1 VDSKENG
8 DERACER
15 INVTGRRLDTA
26 ERGRTMS
33 LKSPVEDLERADP
46 APATTPSPPAAI
58 ITMTDSFSPVP
69 VAGLLGPQRHGTDPD
84 DVLGGTTV
92 PAETR
97 SILTKRRGSG
107 ASLPEGVTRRME
119 AGFGTPLDHV
129 RVHADAEAD
138 GLTRQ
143 LQATAFTLG
152 SDIYFSRGSY
162 APTTGPGQR
171 LLAHELAHVAQQS
184 AGTGGSGSGLTVG
197 HAADPAEAQADA
209 MADTVLRSL
218 RLTAGAELRR
228 SHLRR
233 WSAGTGAAEHS
244 AT

>member
-1 VDSKENG
+1 
-8 DERACER
+8 
-15 INVTGRRLDTA
+15 
-26 ERGRTMS
+26 M
-33 LKSPVEDLERADP
+33 
-46 APATTPSPPAAI
+46 TPEV
-58 ITMTDSFSPVP
+58 DSFSPVP
-69 VAGLLGPQRHGTDPD
+69 VPGLVGPRLHRIHHSD
-84 DVLGGTTV
+84 DELGGAAV

-97 SILTKRRGSG
+97 SILARRRGSG
-107 ASLPEGVTRRME
+107 ASLPEAVTRRME

-184 AGTGGSGSGLTVG
+184 SGAGSGGSSLTVG
-197 HAADPAEAQADA
+197 HAADPVEAQAET

-218 RLTAGAELRR
+218 RLTNDAQLRR
-228 SHLRR
+228 SNIRR
-233 WSAGTGAAEHS
+233 WSAGG
-244 AT
+244 

>member
-1 VDSKENG
+1 
-8 DERACER
+8 
-15 INVTGRRLDTA
+15 
-26 ERGRTMS
+26 
-33 LKSPVEDLERADP
+33 
-46 APATTPSPPAAI
+46 
-58 ITMTDSFSPVP
+58 
-69 VAGLLGPQRHGTDPD
+69 
-84 DVLGGTTV
+84 
-92 PAETR
+92 
-97 SILTKRRGSG
+97 
-107 ASLPEGVTRRME
+107 ME

-143 LQATAFTLG
+143 LQARAFTLG

-184 AGTGGSGSGLTVG
+184 AETARGGSGLTIG

-218 RLTAGAELRR
+218 RLPGAELRR
-228 SHLRR
+228 SHIRR
-233 WSAGTGAAEHS
+233 WSAGTGSTGTGAAAWS
-244 AT
+244 PAR

>member
-1 VDSKENG
+1 
-8 DERACER
+8 
-15 INVTGRRLDTA
+15 
-26 ERGRTMS
+26 
-33 LKSPVEDLERADP
+33 
-46 APATTPSPPAAI
+46 
-58 ITMTDSFSPVP
+58 VP
-69 VAGLLGPQRHGTDPD
+69 VAGLLGPQRHGTDPE

-97 SILTKRRGSG
+97 SVLSRRRGSG
-107 ASLPEGVTRRME
+107 TSLPEAVTRRME

-143 LQATAFTLG
+143 LQARAFTLG
-152 SDIYFSRGSY
+152 SDIYFSSGSY

-184 AGTGGSGSGLTVG
+184 AGTGSSGGGLTVG

-218 RLTAGAELRR
+218 RLTSGAELRR

-233 WSAGTGAAEHS
+233 WSAGARSTRTGAAAWS
-244 AT
+244 PAR

>member
-1 VDSKENG
+1 
-8 DERACER
+8 
-15 INVTGRRLDTA
+15 
-26 ERGRTMS
+26 MS
-33 LKSPVEDLERADP
+33 LKSPVEDLERSDP
-46 APATTPSPPAAI
+46 APATSSSPPAA
-58 ITMTDSFSPVP
+58 TVTVTDSFSPVP
-69 VAGLLGPQRHGTDPD
+69 VAGLLGPQPHATDPD

-97 SILTKRRGSG
+97 SILTRRRGSG

-143 LQATAFTLG
+143 LQARAFTLG

-184 AGTGGSGSGLTVG
+184 SGAGSGGSGLTIG

-218 RLTAGAELRR
+218 PGVDRAELRR
-228 SHLRR
+228 SSVGG
-233 WSAGTGAAEHS
+233 WSARG
-244 AT
+244 

>member
-1 VDSKENG
+1 MD
-8 DERACER
+8 
-15 INVTGRRLDTA
+15 VTEL
-26 ERGRTMS
+26 
-33 LKSPVEDLERADP
+33 
-46 APATTPSPPAAI
+46 
-58 ITMTDSFSPVP
+58 FSPVP
-69 VAGLLGPQRHGTDPD
+69 VAGLLGPQVRRDPAD
-84 DVLGGTTV
+84 TLGGATV

-97 SILTKRRGSG
+97 SILDRRRGSG
-107 ASLPEGVTRRME
+107 ASLPFGVARRME
-119 AGFGTPLDHV
+119 AGFGTALDHV

-143 LQATAFTLG
+143 MQATAFTLG

-171 LLAHELAHVAQQS
+171 LLAHELAHVTQQS
-184 AGTGGSGSGLTVG
+184 SGAGAGGGLTIG

-209 MADTVLRSL
+209 MADTVLRNL
-218 RLTAGAELRR
+218 AAGAELRR

-233 WSAGTGAAEHS
+233 WAAGTAAAVGSGS

>member
-1 VDSKENG
+1 
-8 DERACER
+8 
-15 INVTGRRLDTA
+15 
-26 ERGRTMS
+26 MS
-33 LKSPVEDLERADP
+33 LKSPVEDLERSDP
-46 APATTPSPPAAI
+46 APATSSSPPAA
-58 ITMTDSFSPVP
+58 TVTVTDSFSPVP
-69 VAGLLGPQRHGTDPD
+69 VAGLLGPQPHATDPD

-97 SILTKRRGSG
+97 TILTRRRGSG
-107 ASLPEGVTRRME
+107 ALLPEGVTRRME

-129 RVHADAEAD
+129 RVHADSEAD

-143 LQATAFTLG
+143 MQATAFTLG

-184 AGTGGSGSGLTVG
+184 SGTGSGGSSLTVG
-197 HAADPAEAQADA
+197 HAADPVEAQAET

-218 RLTAGAELRR
+218 RLTNDAQLRR
-228 SHLRR
+228 SNIRR
-233 WSAGTGAAEHS
+233 WSAGG
-244 AT
+244 